1 MHISSQCKA
10 DGFKFLAYK
19 SNFISQFYLW
29 DSFFKR
35 ENWRVALSWTL
46 IKRFQSP
53 LIAIFNLFVPIDFV
67 FFKRDVVVGN
77 RNNEITEVANLKTMP
92 SFRWFQPWWPN
103 TGSEAVNYFL
113 WKMIST
119 TRTPNRTQTEVLSFL
134 CRNFGF
140 VTFLGLSSSFDISR
154 IFFSQNFVFI
164 SMLSEMYFQIIIRLV
179 ESTLFVSK

>member
-29 DSFFKR
+29 DSFFKGKIDAWHNL
-35 ENWRVALSWTL
+35 EHLSNDFKALLSQFL
-46 IKRFQSP
+46 IYLFQ
-53 LIAIFNLFVPIDFV
+53 LILFFSSAM
-67 FFKRDVVVGN
+67 FVGN

-113 WKMIST
+113 WKKIST

-134 CRNFGF
+134 CRHFGF

-154 IFFSQNFVFI
+154 IFFSQNFCI
-164 SMLSEMYFQIIIRLV
+164 YIYAI
-179 ESTLFVSK
+179 